1 MDEKFYS
8 NIKIVDSI
16 QKDGFKVEI
25 LECNHLKGS
34 KDAAL
39 AEDLFYIRNAGMSL
53 KMVKVTLED
62 SGLITESGALYFH
75 KGCIDCVSNIG
86 GVGGLAKKL
95 IKSKLTSESTFKPI
109 YKGTG
114 EIFLEPSFSHYII
127 MNLENES
134 IVVDKGIFYCCEQ
147 GMEIGVAS
155 QKNLSSG
162 LLGGEGWFQTQIS
175 GTGAVVLE
183 IPIPME
189 EVLKYELNNERIQ
202 VDGNFTLLRSGAV
215 AFSVQRSSKKLLG
228 SMTSGEGLLQ
238 TFEGTGHVWI
248 APTQPVY
255 NRLKYNG
262 IPQMGSA
269 GKNIDNST

>member
-8 NIKIVDSI
+8 NVNILDSI
-16 QKDGFKVEI
+16 EKDGFKVEI

-39 AEDLFYIRNAGMSL
+39 AEDLFYIKNAGMSL
-53 KMVKVTLED
+53 KMVKVTLEN

-75 KGCIDCVSNIG
+75 KGNIECTSGMG

-95 IKSKLTSESTFKPI
+95 IKSKLTNESTFKPV

-114 EIFLEPSFSHYII
+114 EIFLEPSFSHYVL
-127 MNLENES
+127 MHLENES
-134 IVVDKGIFYCCEQ
+134 IVVDKGIFYCCEE

-189 EVLKYELNNERIQ
+189 EVLKYKLDNERIQ
-202 VDGNFTLLRSGAV
+202 VDGNFALLRSGSV
-215 AFSVQRSSKKLLG
+215 AYSVQRSSKQLFG

-238 TFEGTGHVWI
+238 TFEGTGQVWL

-255 NRLKYNG
+255 NRLKHNG
-262 IPQMGSA
+262 IPQLATA
-269 GKNIDNST
+269 GKNIDNSI

>member
-8 NIKIVDSI
+8 NMKVLDSI
-16 QKDGFKVEI
+16 EKSGFKVEI
-25 LECNHLKGS
+25 LECDHLKGS

-39 AEDLFYIRNAGMSL
+39 AEDLFYIKNAGMSL

-62 SGLITESGALYFH
+62 GGLITESGALYFH
-75 KGCIDCVSNIG
+75 KGHIECASGIG

-95 IKSKLTSESTFKPI
+95 IKSKLTNESTFKPM
-109 YKGTG
+109 YRGTG
-114 EIFLEPSFSHYII
+114 EIFLEPSFSHYVLVS
-127 MNLENES
+127 LENES
-134 IVVDKGIFYCCEQ
+134 IVVDKGIFYCCEE

-175 GTGAVVLE
+175 GTGIVVLE
-183 IPIPME
+183 VPVPME
-189 EVLKYELNNERIQ
+189 EVLKYKLNNERIQ
-202 VDGNFTLLRSGAV
+202 VDGNFALLRSGSV
-215 AFSVQRSSKKLLG
+215 AFSVQRSSKQLF
-228 SMTSGEGLLQ
+228 SSITSGEGLLQ
-238 TFEGTGHVWI
+238 TFEGTGQVWL

-255 NRLKYNG
+255 NRLRHNG
-262 IPQMGSA
+262 IPQLATA

>member
-8 NIKIVDSI
+8 NVKVLDSI
-16 QKDGFKVEI
+16 EKGGFKVEI
-25 LECNHLKGS
+25 LEYNHLKGS

-53 KMVKVTLED
+53 KIIKVTLED

-75 KGCIDCVSNIG
+75 KGHIECMSGIG

-95 IKSKLTSESTFKPI
+95 IKSKLTNESTFKPL

-114 EIFLEPSFSHYII
+114 EIFLEPSFSHYVL

-134 IVVDKGIFYCCEQ
+134 IVVDKGIFYCCEE

-162 LLGGEGWFQTQIS
+162 FLGGEGWFQTQIS
-175 GTGAVVLE
+175 GTGTVVLE

-189 EVLKYELNNERIQ
+189 EVLKYKLNNERIQ
-202 VDGNFTLLRSGAV
+202 VDGNFALLRSGSV
-215 AFSVQRSSKKLLG
+215 AFSVQRSSKQLIG

-238 TFEGTGHVWI
+238 TFEGTGQVWL

-255 NRLKYNG
+255 NRLNHNG
-262 IPQMGSA
+262 IPQLGTA